1 MIKIKTKEEIEIL
14 RKGGKILHSVLDELS
29 QKAVIGISTK
39 ELEEIACKLIL
50 DAGGRPSFKDYKMSR
65 KIFFPTV
72 LCVSINEEIVHGSAL
87 PSRIL
92 KNGDIVGL
100 DLGMEYPIN
109 KNAGNKYS
117 KLGGYYTDSARTI
130 IIGDV
135 DKKTR
140 KLVSTTKECLELAI
154 KQIKPK
160 NTLNDIGT
168 AIQRHAEN
176 AGFFVVRDLVGHGVG
191 HEVHEDPQVPNF
203 EIKNNEMINVVLKKG
218 MVIAIEPML
227 NIGTEKVKVM
237 NDGFTIITADKSLS
251 AHFEHTVAVTENGC
265 EVLT

>member
-1 MIKIKTKEEIEIL
+1 MIKIKTEKEIEIL
-14 RKGGKILHSVLDELS
+14 RKGGKILHSILDELS
-29 QKAVIGISTK
+29 QKAVMGISTK
-39 ELEEIACKLIL
+39 ELEEIVCKRIL
-50 DAGGRPSFKDYKMSR
+50 DAGGRPSFKGYKMSR
-65 KIFFPTV
+65 KIFFPTA

-100 DLGMEYPIN
+100 DLGIEYPID

-117 KLGGYYTDSARTI
+117 KFGGYYTDSARTV

-135 DKKTR
+135 DKKIK
-140 KLVSTTKECLELAI
+140 KLVSTTKQCLELAI

-160 NTLNDIGT
+160 NTLNDIGI
-168 AIQRHAEN
+168 AIQKHAEN

-191 HEVHEDPQVPNF
+191 HKVHEDPQVPNF
-203 EIKNNEMINVVLKKG
+203 EIKNNEMIDVILKKG

-227 NIGTEKVKVM
+227 NIGTEKIKVM
-237 NDGFTIITADKSLS
+237 NDGFTITTADESLS
-251 AHFEHTVAVTENGC
+251 AHFEHTVVVTENGY